1 MTDPR
6 FTVLSE
12 RLKSLGE
19 LKAGWLD
26 GHGEPVSGAA
36 LGRAREVLYA
46 LLAEHPDI
54 DAYSVFPT
62 PTGEIQAEWD
72 RGPWAIEIVFAA
84 DGHGVDGFATNSSTL
99 EDRNATFTQTTSGAL
114 AAEIANWFRTITATA
129 PNFTIYLKDSFEW
142 LKSLPDASVDLIV
155 TDPPYSSLE
164 KHRATG
170 TTTRLK
176 VSKGSSNEW
185 FGVIGNDRLPELMR
199 ECYRV
204 LRNDRHCYVFTDPE
218 TLFFLKPAAEEAGFE
233 FRRIIVWDKVLIGM
247 GYGYRRR
254 TEFILYLLKGKR
266 QVADLGISDLLSCK
280 RVSKGY
286 PTEKPV
292 ELIETFIRQSAKIG
306 ELVIDPFLG
315 SGSTGV
321 AALRHGCRFM
331 GCDISPKSIATAM
344 PRLSAGDTDTAPRV
358 TSALETLETEE
369 EIERRV
375 RATEPLRECACD
387 GTGECSWCE
396 RGVEESARVR
406 QMEEQ
411 LHHEYELR
419 KEKEWR

>member
-6 FTVLSE
+6 
-12 RLKSLGE
+12 
-19 LKAGWLD
+19 
-26 GHGEPVSGAA
+26 
-36 LGRAREVLYA
+36 
-46 LLAEHPDI
+46 
-54 DAYSVFPT
+54 
-62 PTGEIQAEWD
+62 
-72 RGPWAIEIVFAA
+72 
-84 DGHGVDGFATNSSTL
+84 
-99 EDRNATFTQTTSGAL
+99 
-114 AAEIANWFRTITATA
+114 
-129 PNFTIYLKDSFEW
+129 FTIYLKDSFEW
-142 LKSLPDASVDLIV
+142 LKSLPDASVDLVV

-185 FGVIGNDRLPELMR
+185 FGVIGNDRLLELMR

-247 GYGYRRR
+247 GYGYRRQ
-254 TEFILYLLKGKR
+254 TEFVLYLLKGKR
-266 QVADLGISDLLSCK
+266 QVADLGTSDLLRCK

-292 ELIETFIRQSAKIG
+292 ELIETFIRQSAKPG

-321 AALRHGCRFM
+321 AALRRGCRFL

-344 PRLSAGDTDTAPRV
+344 PRLIAEDEPHFNVDGVEALSDSVAASLLDVPPAAPQ
-358 TSALETLETEE
+358 TPWDELETD
-369 EIERRV
+369 
-375 RATEPLRECACD
+375 ATEPLGECACD

-411 LHHEYELR
+411 LRHEYELR
-419 KEKEWR
+419 KETEWR

>member
-1 MTDPR
+1 VTDPR
-6 FTVLSE
+6 
-12 RLKSLGE
+12 
-19 LKAGWLD
+19 
-26 GHGEPVSGAA
+26 
-36 LGRAREVLYA
+36 
-46 LLAEHPDI
+46 
-54 DAYSVFPT
+54 
-62 PTGEIQAEWD
+62 
-72 RGPWAIEIVFAA
+72 
-84 DGHGVDGFATNSSTL
+84 
-99 EDRNATFTQTTSGAL
+99 
-114 AAEIANWFRTITATA
+114 
-129 PNFTIYLKDSFEW
+129 FTIYLKDSFEW
-142 LKSLPDASVDLIV
+142 LKSLPDASVDLVV

-247 GYGYRRR
+247 GYGYRRQ
-254 TEFILYLLKGKR
+254 TEFVLYLLKGKR
-266 QVADLGISDLLSCK
+266 QVADLGTSDLLRYK

-292 ELIETFIRQSAKIG
+292 ELIETFIRQSAKPG

-321 AALRHGCRFM
+321 AALRRGCRFL

-344 PRLSAGDTDTAPRV
+344 PRLIAEDTA
-358 TSALETLETEE
+358 LEVFLDFVADSLPPAAPQTPWDELETEE

-375 RATEPLRECACD
+375 RAAEPLRECACD

-411 LHHEYELR
+411 LRHEYELR
-419 KEKEWR
+419 KETEWR